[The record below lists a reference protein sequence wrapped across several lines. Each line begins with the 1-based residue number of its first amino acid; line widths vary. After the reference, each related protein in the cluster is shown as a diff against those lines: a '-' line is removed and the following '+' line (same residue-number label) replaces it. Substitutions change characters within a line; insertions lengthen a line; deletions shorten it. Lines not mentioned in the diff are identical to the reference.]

1 MTLGELVLIY
11 IKMAFM
17 VKNPGLMPGFDS
29 LRDGDVTKRRKA
41 MWDVLVGG
49 WRACEYLAL
58 SQLQLRSLI
67 ASMTTREP
75 LETET

>member
-29 LRDGDVTKRRKA
+29 LKNGDVTKRRKA
-41 MWDVLVGG
+41 MWDVLVGS
-49 WRACEYLAL
+49 WRACEYLAY
-58 SQLQLRSLI
+58 SPTSIEIIDSVNDYPWVFRD
-67 ASMTTREP
+67 
-75 LETET
+75 

>member
-1 MTLGELVLIY
+1 MTLDELVLIN

-29 LRDGDVTKRRKA
+29 LRNGDVTKRRKA

-49 WRACEYLAL
+49 WRACEYLTY
-58 SQLQLRSLI
+58 SPTPIKIIDSVNNFHGF
-67 ASMTTREP
+67 
-75 LETET
+75 LEAET

>member
-1 MTLGELVLIY
+1 MTLGGLALID

-29 LRDGDVTKRRKA
+29 LKNGDVTKRRKA

-49 WRACEYLAL
+49 WRACECLTYSLAL
-58 SQLQLRSLI
+58 IEIIDSVNDSHGL
-67 ASMTTREP
+67 